1 MTRALRI
8 KGKFYTSLTMACDLN
23 GICHTS
29 VYSRMKKYKI
39 SMTKALESIID
50 NKNKRLLDHRGNEF
64 KSYTEMAEYWN
75 IKACTLLTRL
85 KRNWDL
91 KKALTKPVQRKTRN
105 NKNES

>member
-8 KGKFYTSLTMACDLN
+8 KGKFYTSLTLACDLN

-29 VYSRMKKYKI
+29 VYSRMKKYKV

-50 NKNKRLLDHRGNEF
+50 NKNKRLLDHKGNEF
-64 KSYTEMAEYWN
+64 KSYTEMAGYWN
-75 IKACTLLTRL
+75 IEVNTLLTRL

-91 KKALTKPVQRKTRN
+91 KKALTKPVRTRN

>member
-8 KGKFYTSLTMACDLN
+8 KGKFYTSLTHACDLN

-29 VYSRMKKYKI
+29 VYNRMKKYKI

-50 NKNKRLLDHRGNEF
+50 NKNKRLLDHKGNEF

-75 IKACTLLTRL
+75 IKANTLLTRL
-85 KRNWDL
+85 KRDWDL
-91 KKALTKPVQRKTRN
+91 KKALTKPVRTRN

>member
-1 MTRALRI
+1 MRALRI
-8 KGKFYTSLTMACDLN
+8 KGKFYTSLTLACDLN
-23 GICHTS
+23 GISHTS
-29 VYSRMKKYKI
+29 VYRRMKKYKI

-50 NKNKRLLDHRGNEF
+50 NKNKRLLDHKGNEF

-85 KRNWDL
+85 KWNWDL
-91 KKALTKPVQRKTRN
+91 KKALTKPVRTRN

>member
-29 VYSRMKKYKI
+29 VYSRMKKYKV

-50 NKNKRLLDHRGNEF
+50 NKNKRLLDHKGNEF
-64 KSYTEMAEYWN
+64 KTYTEMAEYWN
-75 IKACTLLTRL
+75 IEVNTLLTRL

-91 KKALTKPVQRKTRN
+91 KKALTKPVRTRN